1 MTDSPAIQA
10 PLDPKEQP
18 ILDRVLHL
26 RDELS
31 VLKQDKST
39 YIKSQDVI
47 VLYDQVIEQVYSL
60 NVIREEHGKPLE
72 QNRGRFSLSVASV
85 CQLGLPSLLVI
96 FIVDNVLEDCFQ
108 LISLF
113 FLTIGRNNEAPAV

>member
-1 MTDSPAIQA
+1 MTDSPAVQA

-31 VLKQDKST
+31 LLKQDKST
-39 YIKSQDVI
+39 YIKSHDVI
-47 VLYDQVIEQVYSL
+47 ALYDQVIEQVHSL
-60 NVIREEHGKPLE
+60 NVIREDHGKPLE
-72 QNRGRFSLSVASV
+72 QNRGLLLLSVASV
-85 CQLGLPSLLVI
+85 HQLEMPGLCSVRT
-96 FIVDNVLEDCFQ
+96 VDNVLEDCFQ

>member
-1 MTDSPAIQA
+1 MTDSPAFQA
-10 PLDPKEQP
+10 PLDPKEQS

-31 VLKQDKST
+31 LLKQDKST
-39 YIKSQDVI
+39 YIKSHDVI
-47 VLYDQVIEQVYSL
+47 ALYDQVIEQVHSL
-60 NVIREEHGKPLE
+60 NVIREDHGKPLE
-72 QNRGRFSLSVASV
+72 QNRGLFLLSVASV
-85 CQLGLPSLLVI
+85 HQLEMPGLYYVRT
-96 FIVDNVLEDCFQ
+96 VDNVLEDCFQ